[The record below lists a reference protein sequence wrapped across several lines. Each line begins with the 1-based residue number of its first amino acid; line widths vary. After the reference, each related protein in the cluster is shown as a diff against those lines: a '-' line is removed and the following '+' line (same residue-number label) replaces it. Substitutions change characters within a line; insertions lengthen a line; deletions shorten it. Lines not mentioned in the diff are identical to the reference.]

1 MPFSKSKSNTRN
13 KLAGAGW
20 GAIAGVC
27 TIDSA
32 FCAVSGNA
40 LGSVFSGGLAVVTG
54 GLAHQSFTADEV
66 TTVDDEILNA
76 EPAK

>member
-54 GLAHQSFTADEV
+54 GLAHQSFTADEIDA
-66 TTVDDEILNA
+66 TVDQALNQ

>member
-54 GLAHQSFTADEV
+54 GLAHQSFTADDIDAIRNQE
-66 TTVDDEILNA
+66 LS
-76 EPAK
+76 K